1 MKHLFFIFPIIVFI
15 TACDPHHPDMEEGH
29 DHAGEEVHQ
38 ITLYTDQSEFFIEY
52 PALLLQS
59 EAVFTVHLTRLE
71 NYKPYPAGTVRITL
85 GSHKG
90 TAGGSS
96 QIQEGS
102 VSVAES
108 PGIFL
113 VRLTPEI
120 PGACTI
126 TFEFTA
132 DGTTERVAYT
142 HGWVAEGP
150 HETETGHERIPDG
163 IRFTKEQAWKSDF
176 MVTRLVP
183 ATFTGII
190 KAGGEIL
197 AMPGEKHFIHARSTG
212 IVNYSRLDLVAGA
225 DIARGEELM
234 TIQGQDLARENI
246 AVEYAEAEARFMQSR
261 SEYERSTKLFRNNAI
276 SEKHFIETRSD
287 YLTDSIQYYNLK
299 KSYDEGGMKI
309 LSPIAGY
316 IHKLNV
322 SQGEFVRAGQLI
334 ATVSSDR
341 RLLLRADVPQQYFN
355 RIHEIVST
363 NFRTSYHRNVWDIR
377 DFAGK
382 LIAIGSSAAENNQYL
397 PVYFEALNNGQLME
411 GAFAEFFLKTR
422 VVDSCLVV
430 PLEALI
436 EEQGKFYVYVQ
447 MAGEIFRK
455 QEIVP
460 GYTDG
465 FVARVDS
472 GLAEGDRLVTR
483 GSMLLKTASMTAS
496 LPGDAHQ
503 H

>member
-1 MKHLFFIFPIIVFI
+1 MKHHFFLIPIIFFI
-15 TACDPHHPDMEEGH
+15 TACDHHHPDMEEGH

-38 ITLYTDQSEFFIEY
+38 ITLYTDESEFFILY
-52 PALLLQS
+52 PALLLHSQ
-59 EAVFTVHLTRLE
+59 ALFTVHLTRLE
-71 NYKPYPAGTVRITL
+71 NHKPYPAGTVRITL
-85 GSHKG
+85 GSQKD
-90 TAGGSS
+90 TAGGSR
-96 QIQEGS
+96 QPEEGS
-102 VSVAES
+102 VSEAES

-126 TFEFTA
+126 AFEFTT
-132 DGTTERVAYT
+132 DGTTERVTYT
-142 HGWVAEGP
+142 HAWVAE
-150 HETETGHERIPDG
+150 ERQEVEREHVGIPDG

-176 MVTRLVP
+176 KVTRLVP

-212 IVNYSRLDLVAGA
+212 IVNYSRQDLVAGA

-234 TIQGQDLARENI
+234 TIQGQDLARDNI
-246 AVEYAEAEARFMQSR
+246 AVDYAEAEARFIQSR
-261 SEYERSTKLFRNNAI
+261 SEYERSTKLIRSNAI
-276 SEKHFIETRSD
+276 SEKQFIGTKSD
-287 YLTDSIQYYNLK
+287 YLTDSVQFYNLK
-299 KSYDEGGMKI
+299 KSYDEGGMRI

-341 RLLLRADVPQQYFN
+341 RLLLRADVPQQYFS
-355 RIHEIVST
+355 RVHDIVST

-377 DFAGK
+377 DFEGK

-422 VVDSCLVV
+422 AVENCITV
-430 PLEALI
+430 PVEALV
-436 EEQGKFYVYVQ
+436 EEQGKYYVYVQ

-460 GYTDG
+460 GNNDG
-465 FVARVDS
+465 FVANVVS
-472 GLAEGDRLVTR
+472 GLAEGDRVVTR
-483 GSMLLKTASMTAS
+483 GSMLLKTASMTAT
-496 LPGDAHQ
+496 LPSDSHQ